1 MLVRYWMS
9 RDVITIDEN
18 ESLQKAAKVL
28 QENQIKI
35 LPVMRNGTLVGV
47 ITDRDV
53 KRASASDATT
63 LDAHELHYLLSKL
76 KIKEIMTKNPITVP
90 DDYTVEEV
98 AGILL
103 EHKISG
109 VPVVNEEGKL
119 VGVITKTDLFKLILA
134 LTGARN
140 GGVQFAF
147 QIEDRPGSIKEVTD
161 IFRKYGGRMASI
173 LSSRE
178 RCPEG
183 YRFVYIRMYELD
195 RQKIPKLKEEIE
207 KTATMLY
214 MVDHSENRREIYV

>member
-1 MLVRYWMS
+1 MLVKYWMS
-9 RDVITIDEN
+9 TNVITIDEN
-18 ESLQKAAKVL
+18 ESLQKAARVL
-28 QENQIKI
+28 QENEIRI
-35 LPVMRNGTLVGV
+35 LPVMSNGTLVGV

-63 LDAHELHYLLSKL
+63 LDAHELHYLLSRL
-76 KIKEIMTKNPITVP
+76 KIKEIMTTNPITVP
-90 DDYTVEEV
+90 DNYTIEEV
-98 AGILL
+98 AGLLL

-109 VPVVNEEGKL
+109 VPVVNDDGQL
-119 VGVITKTDLFKLILA
+119 VGIITKTDLFKLILA

-173 LSSRE
+173 LSSRD
-178 RCPEG
+178 RSPEG

-195 RQKIPKLKEEIE
+195 RRKIPRIKEDIE

-214 MVDHSENRREIYV
+214 MVDRSENRREIYV

>member
-9 RDVITIDEN
+9 TDVITIDEN
-18 ESLQKAAKVL
+18 ESLQKAANILK
-28 QENQIKI
+28 ENQIRI

-90 DDYTVEEV
+90 ENYTVEEV

-103 EHKISG
+103 ENKISG
-109 VPVVNEEGKL
+109 VPVVNDDGAL

-147 QIEDRPGSIKEVTD
+147 QIKDRPGAIKEVTD
-161 IFRKYGGRMASI
+161 IFRKFGGRMASI
-173 LSSRE
+173 LSSRD
-178 RCPEG
+178 RSPEG

>member
-9 RDVITIDEN
+9 KDVITIDEN
-18 ESLQKAAKVL
+18 ESLQKAEKVL
-28 QENQIKI
+28 KENQIRI
-35 LPVMRNGTLVGV
+35 LPVMKNGTLVGV

-76 KIKEIMTKNPITVP
+76 KIKEIMTKDPITVP
-90 DDYTVEEV
+90 DNYTVEEV
-98 AGILL
+98 ASILL

-109 VPVVNEEGKL
+109 VPVVNEDGKL
-119 VGVITKTDLFKLILA
+119 VGIITKTDLFKLILA

-173 LSSRE
+173 LSSRD
-178 RCPEG
+178 RSPEG

-207 KTATMLY
+207 KNATMLY

>member
-9 RDVITIDEN
+9 TDVITIDEN

-28 QENQIKI
+28 EENQIKI
-35 LPVMRNGTLVGV
+35 LPVTRNDELVGV

-76 KIKEIMTKNPITVP
+76 KIKEIMTRDPITVP

-98 AGILL
+98 AGLLL

-109 VPVVNEEGKL
+109 VPVVNEDGKL

-173 LSSRE
+173 LSSRD
-178 RCPEG
+178 RSPEG

-207 KTATMLY
+207 KKAIMLY
-214 MVDHSENRREIYV
+214 MVDRGENKREIYV

>member
-1 MLVRYWMS
+1 MLVKYWMS
-9 RDVITIDEN
+9 TNVITIDEN
-18 ESLQKAAKVL
+18 ESLQKAARVL
-28 QENQIKI
+28 EENQIRI
-35 LPVMRNGTLVGV
+35 LPVMRGGTLVGV

-63 LDAHELHYLLSKL
+63 LDAHELHYLLSRL
-76 KIKEIMTKNPITVP
+76 KVKEVMTREPITVP
-90 DDYTVEEV
+90 DNYTIEEV
-98 AGILL
+98 AGLLL

-109 VPVVNEEGKL
+109 VPVVDDDGKL
-119 VGVITKTDLFKLILA
+119 VGIITKTDLFKLILA

-173 LSSRE
+173 LSSRD
-178 RCPEG
+178 RSPEG

-195 RQKIPKLKEEIE
+195 REKIPKLKEEIE
-207 KTATMLY
+207 RTATMMY
-214 MVDHSENRREIYV
+214 MVDRSENRREIYV

>member
-1 MLVRYWMS
+1 MLVKHWMS
-9 RDVITIDEN
+9 TDVITIDEN
-18 ESLQKAAKVL
+18 EPLQKAARVL
-28 QENQIKI
+28 EENQIRI
-35 LPVMRNGTLVGV
+35 LPVMRNGALVGV

-63 LDAHELHYLLSKL
+63 LDAHELHYLLSRL
-76 KIKEIMTKNPITVP
+76 KIKEVMTRDPITVP
-90 DDYTVEEV
+90 DDYTIEEV
-98 AGILL
+98 AGLLL

-109 VPVVNEEGKL
+109 VPVVDNEGKL
-119 VGVITKTDLFKLILA
+119 VGIITKTDLFKLILA

-173 LSSRE
+173 LSSRD
-178 RCPEG
+178 RSPEG

-195 RQKIPKLKEEIE
+195 REKIPKLKEEIE
-207 KTATMLY
+207 KTATMMY
-214 MVDHSENRREIYV
+214 MVDRSENRREIYV